1 MSDPPAADR
10 GANDTLDGPMT
21 LIEAQQ
27 LNLSRGG
34 VPLWRDLSFCVRPGL
49 SFVRGGEG
57 RGKSSLLRVMAG
69 TTEPDSGTIRR
80 LARTTFH
87 ENPADPSHDA
97 VVASAW
103 LAARHPVFADWDAA
117 AADGLIAA
125 FGLADHI
132 HKPMYMLSA
141 GSRRKVGLVAAAASG
156 AELTLIDTPFAALDT
171 PSCRVLT
178 QLLSEAAAG
187 DPRGWVMADYELP
200 AGLAG
205 TRLAGLIDLG
215 D

>member
-1 MSDPPAADR
+1 MNNGLD
-10 GANDTLDGPMT
+10 DTMN

-27 LNLSRGG
+27 LMLSRGG
-34 VPLWRDLSFCVRPGL
+34 ALLWRDLSFCVGPGL

-57 RGKSSLLRVMAG
+57 RGKSSLLHVMAG
-69 TTEPDSGTIRR
+69 TMEPDSGSVRR

-87 ENPADPSHDA
+87 ENPADPAHDA

-103 LAARHPVFADWDAA
+103 LAARQANLPDWDAEVA
-117 AADGLIAA
+117 TGLIEA
-125 FGLADHI
+125 FGLAEHI
-132 HKPMYMLSA
+132 HKPIYMLST

-156 AELTLIDTPFAALDT
+156 AELTLIDTPFAALDK

-178 QLLSEAAAG
+178 QLLCDAAEG
-187 DPRGWVMADYELP
+187 DRRAWVMADYELP
-200 AGLAG
+200 ASLAG
-205 TRLAGLIDLG
+205 ARLAGLIDLG